1 MIESGYY
8 PAGSEHDPD
17 APWNEVEVPE
27 KDFDVTISQS
37 LSRDITVTTNNY
49 VPGASGVDY
58 EPDGE
63 GGYCSC
69 GWQDSDDT
77 SDTDWAEVYKENGH
91 LTPLQLI
98 EKFHAILKVEQKNVE
113 RRQVKKFSPIR
124 KMKLGLIKHLIAE
137 CEGWTNDETEIVE
150 S

>member
-1 MIESGYY
+1 MYESGYY

-27 KDFDVTISQS
+27 KDFNVTISQS

-49 VPGASGVDY
+49 VSGASGV
-58 EPDGE
+58 
-63 GGYCSC
+63 
-69 GWQDSDDT
+69 SDDT
-77 SDTDWAEVYKENGH
+77 SNTDWAEVYKENGH

-98 EKFHAILKVEQKNVE
+98 ERFHAILKVEQENVE
-113 RRQVKKFSPIR
+113 RRQAKKFSPIR
-124 KMKLGLIKHLIAE
+124 KMKLGLIKNLIAE